1 MASRMQGL
9 VPLEKDVTCG
19 SARRWCLSE
28 NRRDQ
33 ETGQGVHREKK
44 EEPPQQTAGRRR
56 CSSHER
62 PSRAHAEWKI
72 FGYCNRL
79 WKMTVVVD
87 EALGKPHRSGYAL
100 VLLIPIR
107 EGSHAWEHYPD
118 RSVGAGTASTA
129 RGRGDGY
136 TRGVISRGG
145 SGANSQSL
153 PSLFDP
159 HAAPGDGRARGHMPA
174 HGKPGVVSPAWS
186 WRGARRAKVK
196 GSPRSLSFRESSLD

>member
-1 MASRMQGL
+1 MDSRMQGL
-9 VPLEKDVTCG
+9 LPPEKDVTCG

-44 EEPPQQTAGRRR
+44 EEPLQQTAGRRR

-62 PSRAHAEWKI
+62 RSRGHAEWKI

-100 VLLIPIR
+100 VLLMPIR

-129 RGRGDGY
+129 GGRGDGY

-145 SGANSQSL
+145 SGANSHRFQACSIRT
-153 PSLFDP
+153 PP
-159 HAAPGDGRARGHMPA
+159 RARGRARGHMPA

-186 WRGARRAKVK
+186 WRGARRARVK